1 MDLSSM
7 FDGLGSS
14 VIAAIAG
21 AVVTAL
27 FSIPISFKA
36 GQRSVK
42 QSQKAGKSS
51 KQIQIGV
58 VNGRNDN

>member
-7 FDGLGSS
+7 FDDLGSS

-21 AVVTAL
+21 ALVTAL
-27 FSIPISFKA
+27 VGVPVSYKA

-42 QSQKAGKSS
+42 QSQKAGKGS
-51 KQIQIGV
+51 KQIQVGV
-58 VNGRNDN
+58 VNERNDN

>member
-14 VIAAIAG
+14 VVAAIAG
-21 AVVTAL
+21 SLVTAL
-27 FSIPISFKA
+27 VSVPVSYKA

-42 QSQKAGKSS
+42 
-51 KQIQIGV
+51 
-58 VNGRNDN
+58 

>member
-27 FSIPISFKA
+27 FSIPISYKA

-58 VNGRNDN
+58 VNERNDN

>member
-14 VIAAIAG
+14 IIAAIAG
-21 AVVTAL
+21 ALVTAL
-27 FSIPISFKA
+27 VSVPDSYKA

-42 QSQKAGKSS
+42 RSQKAGKGS
-51 KQIQIGV
+51 KQIQVGV
-58 VNGRNDN
+58 VNELNDK

>member
-7 FDGLGSS
+7 LDGLGYS

-27 FSIPISFKA
+27 FSIPISYKA

-58 VNGRNDN
+58 VNERNDN